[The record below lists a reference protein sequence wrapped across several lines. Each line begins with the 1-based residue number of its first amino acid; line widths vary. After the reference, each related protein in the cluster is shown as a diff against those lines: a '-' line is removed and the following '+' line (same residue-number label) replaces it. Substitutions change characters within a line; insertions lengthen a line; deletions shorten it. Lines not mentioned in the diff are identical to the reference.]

1 MEVDVNP
8 RIEAYRVVFKTGTGV
23 KGTEHEEA
31 LLFGTGDVC
40 LTSGGRPFIKQAQ
53 NTTMLSQ

>member
-40 LTSGGRPFIKQAQ
+40 LTSGGRPFIKQA
-53 NTTMLSQ
+53 